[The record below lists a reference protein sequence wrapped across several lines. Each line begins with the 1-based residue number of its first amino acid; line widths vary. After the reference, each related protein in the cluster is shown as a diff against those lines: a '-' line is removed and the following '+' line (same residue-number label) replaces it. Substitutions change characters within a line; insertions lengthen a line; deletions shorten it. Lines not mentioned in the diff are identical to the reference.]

1 VGVLPDVTLRATS
14 STDPGRGVWARDHF
28 DRWYDALAAAE
39 AVDRPDPSTWRR
51 GELRALLERGT
62 ADERMDVVL
71 AEVGGDVVGVAD
83 VRCGL
88 TDNRHVALVHVAVP
102 PAHRGRG
109 VGTRLLAAALEVAAA
124 QGRTTVRVRV
134 DRPADREPQ
143 SWPGSVAAA
152 RWGFG
157 AGLLTARRQLHLPPD
172 ADLLAAL
179 AAGAAPYAAGYGVRA
194 YAGPV
199 PEADLDEMARLT
211 ARMSTDA
218 PNGDLAV
225 EPEHWDA
232 ERIREVEA
240 VRAAQGRHQWVAV
253 AQDPQGR
260 LVAYTVLVRSDHEPE
275 RLLQLD
281 TLVLAEHR
289 GHRLGTLVKL
299 ACLRRA
305 LADNPAAQRVSTWNA
320 VSNGPMVAVNEALG
334 FVLDEFLEELEAPR
348 ERVVQTLRDQTLRNR
363 T

>member
-1 VGVLPDVTLRATS
+1 MLPALTLRSTS
-14 STDPGRGVWARDHF
+14 STDPVRGAWAQDHF

-39 AVDRPDPSTWRR
+39 ALDRPDPSTWRR
-51 GELRALLERGT
+51 GELRALLERGSS
-62 ADERMDVVL
+62 DERMHVLL
-71 AEVGGDVVGVAD
+71 AEENGDVVGVAD
-83 VRCGL
+83 VRCSL
-88 TDNRHVALVHVAVP
+88 ADNRHVAVVHVAVP
-102 PAHRGRG
+102 PAHRRRG
-109 VGTRLLAAALEVAAA
+109 VGSALLAAALEVAAA
-124 QGRTTVRVRV
+124 EGRTTVRVRV
-134 DRPADREPQ
+134 DRPAERDPR

-157 AGLLTARRQLHLPPD
+157 AGLLTARRQLPLPPA
-172 ADLLAAL
+172 ADRLAAL
-179 AAGAAPYAAGYGVRA
+179 EAATAPHATGYRVRA

-199 PEADLDEMARLT
+199 PEADLEEMARLT

-240 VRAAQGRHQWVAV
+240 VRVAQGRHQWLAV
-253 AQDPQGR
+253 AQDVQGH

-275 RLLQLD
+275 RLIQLD

-305 LADNPAAQRVSTWNA
+305 LVDNPAAQRVSTWNA
-320 VSNGPMVAVNEALG
+320 VSNAPMVAVNEALG
-334 FVLDEFLEELEAPR
+334 FVLDEFLEELEAPLD
-348 ERVVQTLRDQTLRNR
+348 RVVQTLRNR